1 MNRRQRRGKAAST
14 MLAVLVSV
22 LLLVACGESSKGTST
37 GAAGTSS
44 STPSTG
50 ASTTP
55 TTNST
60 FNPAIE
66 DRLAAFRECMG
77 RNGIHL
83 PETKPGQSLQLPSG
97 VSHSRYEIA
106 SLKCRNELGSVA
118 PPATASKPITPRARQ
133 ALIKFVE
140 CMRANGIKLPK
151 PNPSRPLY
159 YPGGVNLAS
168 PQFAAAERKCFPLM
182 H

>member
-14 MLAVLVSV
+14 MVAVLLSG
-22 LLLVACGESSKGTST
+22 LLLLACGESSKGTST
-37 GAAGTSS
+37 SAAGTSS

-50 ASTTP
+50 ASKTP
-55 TTNST
+55 TT

-66 DRLAAFRECMG
+66 DRLAAFRECMI
-77 RNGIHL
+77 RNGIRL
-83 PETKPGQSLQLPSG
+83 PATKPGQSPQLPSG
-97 VSHSRYEIA
+97 VSRSRYEIA

-118 PPATASKPITPRARQ
+118 PPATTSKPITPRARQ

-151 PNPSRPLY
+151 PTPGRPLY
-159 YPGGVNLAS
+159 YPAGVNLAS

>member
-1 MNRRQRRGKAAST
+1 MNRRQRTGKAAST
-14 MLAVLVSV
+14 MLVILLAG

-37 GAAGTSS
+37 SAAGASS
-44 STPSTG
+44 STPSTE
-50 ASTTP
+50 ASKAP
-55 TTNST
+55 TTSST
-60 FNPAIE
+60 FNPALE
-66 DRLAAFRECMG
+66 DRLAAFRECMS

-83 PETKPGQSLQLPSG
+83 PQTKPGQSVQVPSG

-118 PPATASKPITPRARQ
+118 PPAAASKPITPHGRQ

-151 PNPSRPLY
+151 PTPSRPLY
-159 YPGGVNLAS
+159 YPGGLNLAS

>member
-1 MNRRQRRGKAAST
+1 LG
-14 MLAVLVSV
+14 
-22 LLLVACGESSKGTST
+22 LLLVACGESSKSTST
-37 GAAGTSS
+37 SVAGTSS

-55 TTNST
+55 TTSST
-60 FNPAIE
+60 VNPALE

-83 PETKPGQSLQLPSG
+83 PQTKPGQSPQLPSG
-97 VSHSRYEIA
+97 VSRSRYEVA
-106 SLKCRNELGSVA
+106 SLKCRNELGSFA
-118 PPATASKPITPRARQ
+118 PPTTASKPITPHARQ

-151 PNPSRPLY
+151 PTPSRPLY
-159 YPGGVNLAS
+159 YPAGLNLAS
-168 PQFAAAERKCFPLM
+168 PQFAVAERKCFPLM
-182 H
+182 R